1 MMLLNAFPRKCA
13 GLGRAEFHL
22 SLIPGRT
29 WKSALPRSGF
39 HPRRRH
45 ESQKA
50 KFADEPLLGRTV
62 LPRSRDIRS
71 VQQRR
76 STKVIGQFSD
86 RSAALRRRQS
96 SGFTLIELVISSALT
111 AMILVSA
118 YVCLRG
124 AVSSQKLIETR
135 ADALQTA
142 RVAMSLLTADLRS
155 ASVLSKDYEFI
166 GMSRMIEKVEADNI
180 DFGTHNYSPRALR
193 EGDFCE
199 VSYFVQKSEET
210 DTYSLWRRR
219 DPTPDPEPFSGGKR
233 EQIAENILGIRFEY
247 YDGFEWFDEWGD
259 PDGRRLQSESLLDPG
274 NLTGMPDAVRIT
286 LLMDSNQMSDSKT
299 SLPIENRD
307 PPLVFQTVA
316 RLNLAARPSSSSS
329 GDSAGTNSLNQ
340 ATQVPQSGR
349 TSS

>member
-1 MMLLNAFPRKCA
+1 MKLTAFK
-13 GLGRAEFHL
+13 
-22 SLIPGRT
+22 
-29 WKSALPRSGF
+29 K
-39 HPRRRH
+39 
-45 ESQKA
+45 KN
-50 KFADEPLLGRTV
+50 V
-62 LPRSRDIRS
+62 
-71 VQQRR
+71 
-76 STKVIGQFSD
+76 
-86 RSAALRRRQS
+86 AALRRPS

-124 AVSSQKLIETR
+124 AVASEKLIETR

-166 GMSRMIEKVEADNI
+166 GMSRMIEKIEADNL
-180 DFGTHNYSPRALR
+180 DFGTHNYAPRTLR

-210 DTYSLWRRR
+210 GAYSLWRRR
-219 DPTPDPEPFSGGKR
+219 DPTPDPEPFSGGNR
-233 EQIAENILGIRFEY
+233 EQIAENILGVRFEF

-259 PDGRRLQSESLLDPG
+259 PDGNRLQSDSLFDPG

-286 LLMDSNQMSDSKT
+286 LLIDSNPMSDSKT
-299 SLPIENRD
+299 PLPIEDRD

-316 RLNLAARPSSSSS
+316 RLNLAARPSSGSS
-329 GDSAGTNSLNQ
+329 GGSSDTNSLNQ
-340 ATQVPQSGR
+340 ATQGAQSGR
-349 TSS
+349 ASS

>member
-1 MMLLNAFPRKCA
+1 MMQIALRRKSA
-13 GLGRAEFHL
+13 VLSTVEFRL
-22 SLIPGRT
+22 SLILGRT
-29 WKSALPRSGF
+29 WKLALQRLGSNPKRW
-39 HPRRRH
+39 HERH
-45 ESQKA
+45 GAFTE
-50 KFADEPLLGRTV
+50 RN
-62 LPRSRDIRS
+62 
-71 VQQRR
+71 
-76 STKVIGQFSD
+76 
-86 RSAALRRRQS
+86 AATRCGQS

-166 GMSRMIEKVEADNI
+166 GMSRMIEEVEADNL
-180 DFGTHNYSPRALR
+180 DFGTHNYSPRAPR

-199 VSYFVQKSEET
+199 VSYFVRKSEET
-210 DTYSLWRRR
+210 GAYSLWRRR
-219 DPTPDPEPFSGGKR
+219 DPTPDPEPLSGGNL
-233 EQIAENILGIRFEY
+233 EPIAENILGVRFEF

-259 PDGRRLQSESLLDPG
+259 PDGRRVQSDSLLDPG

-286 LLMDSNQMSDSKT
+286 LLVDSNPMSDSKT
-299 SLPIENRD
+299 PLPIENRD

-316 RLNLAARPSSSSS
+316 RLNLAARPSSGSS
-329 GDSAGTNSLNQ
+329 GGSSGTNSVNQ
-340 ATQVPQSGR
+340 ATQSPPSGR
-349 TSS
+349 ISS